1 MKNFKFSII
10 IALAP
15 DRKISILDS
24 LNKLNYP
31 RSDYEIIV
39 KKGLNPSVNRNEG
52 IKESRGEILAF
63 LDDDAIVHKDLLK
76 NAEEFLKNNKN
87 IGIVGGPQLTPK
99 SDNFFAKISGYVLE
113 SKFGTYTM
121 SNRYKIGRLNLDA
134 DETSITSANCFV
146 RKSVFNKIKG
156 FNPILFPGED
166 PEFFGRAKRS
176 GIKIAYNPDL
186 IIYHKRRSNLF
197 DFCKQIYKYGK
208 VRILKERLNKTNIKL
223 VFIIP
228 TMFTVYMILSPILI
242 YFNTIF
248 LLPIILYFFISL
260 IFSFYISIKKD
271 ILAFPFLPFLFFLIH
286 FSYGLGMLYS
296 LIFNK

>member
-1 MKNFKFSII
+1 MKELKFSII

-24 LNKLNYP
+24 LNKLDYP

-52 IKESRGEILAF
+52 IKESKGEILAF
-63 LDDDAIVHKDLLK
+63 LDDDAIVHRDLLK
-76 NAEEFLKNNKN
+76 NAEEFLKNNKD

-121 SNRYKIGRLNLDA
+121 SNRYKIGKLNLDA

-146 RKSVFNKIKG
+146 RKTVFNKIKG

-176 GIKIAYNPDL
+176 GIKIVYNPDL

-208 VRILKERLNKTNIKL
+208 VRILKEKLNKNNIKL

-228 TMFTVYMILSPILI
+228 TMFTIYMILSPLLV
-242 YFNTIF
+242 YFNIIF
-248 LLPIILYFFISL
+248 LLPIMLYFLISL
-260 IFSFYISIKKD
+260 VFSLYISMKKD
-271 ILAFPFLPFLFFLIH
+271 ILALPFLPFLFFLIH

-296 LIFNK
+296 LIFKR